1 MLRTDRLLFFEI
13 ETVVKNKIEKMPVAG
28 NSGKDVYSQ
37 RLEAQQHLNEPI
49 AVVPI
54 VTVKGVQ
61 IGAVQEHG
69 QESDEQESASEKLFP
84 VHIITPQRLYEV
96 GPSVLYR

>member
-28 NSGKDVYSQ
+28 SGKDVYSQ

-54 VTVKGVQ
+54 VTMKGVQ

-69 QESDEQESASEKLFP
+69 QEADEQESASEKLFS